1 MNHQKVV
8 GQPGVEALPTPAS
21 PWQVLGITSLAVFAV
36 LLDALVL
43 FVAFPAIQRSFS
55 AVSSA
60 ELSWVLNAYT
70 IVYGALLVPAGRL
83 ADLVGRKKV
92 FLAGATVF
100 TLASVLCG
108 LAFSPTWLI
117 TMRVIQAVGGAMLT
131 PSSLALTLAAFPQE
145 KRAIAV
151 TLWAAVGALAVV
163 IGPPLGSAIV
173 QTAGWPGIF
182 YLNLPIGLAA
192 VWLGWTKIDESRDE
206 SSGALPDALGIGLLI
221 AGVALVAFGLVQSE
235 AWGWR
240 NSYIAG
246 SVVGGLVLLGA
257 FIRRSLHSPSPALD
271 LSLFQNGNFRLA
283 NLALFIFSIAFTA
296 MFFGSV
302 FFLTRIWDY
311 SLLQTG
317 LAMTPGPLMVVVF
330 APIAGR
336 IASVRGHR
344 VLLAPGGLLYAAGA
358 LALGELAGP
367 QPQYLTLWLPAM
379 LLLGVGVAL
388 VLPVL
393 SSAAVQE
400 LPLAKLAVG
409 SGVNQA
415 IRQFAT
421 VLGVSLVFALL
432 GRTPD
437 SVSGFDWI
445 FSLMVSG
452 GVLVSL
458 ISLGINTKP
467 GLKLNEKELT
477 SKQYSVS

>member
-1 MNHQKVV
+1 MNPQKAVR
-8 GQPGVEALPTPAS
+8 QPGVRIHNYATS

-43 FVAFPAIQRSFS
+43 VVAFPAIQRSFS
-55 AVSSA
+55 TVSSA

-83 ADLVGRKKV
+83 ADLVGRKKM

-100 TLASVLCG
+100 TVASILCG
-108 LAFSPTWLI
+108 LAFSPVWLI
-117 TMRVIQAVGGAMLT
+117 VMRVLQAIGGAVLT
-131 PSSLALTLAAFPQE
+131 PTSLALTLAAFPQE

-151 TLWAAVGALAVV
+151 TLWTAVGALAVV
-163 IGPPLGSAIV
+163 VGPPLGSAIV

-182 YLNLPIGLAA
+182 YLNLPIGLVA
-192 VWLGWTKIDESRDE
+192 VLLGRAMIGESRDE
-206 SSGALPDALGIGLLI
+206 SSGAKPDGLGIVLLMAGAALI
-221 AGVALVAFGLVQSE
+221 AFGIVQSE

-240 NSYIAG
+240 NGYIVG
-246 SVVGGLVLLGA
+246 SVVAGLVILGA
-257 FIRRSLHSPSPALD
+257 FIGQSWHSTSPTLD
-271 LSLFQNGNFRLA
+271 LALFQNGNFRLA

-302 FFLTRIWDY
+302 FFLTRMWGF

-317 LAMTPGPLMVVVF
+317 LAMTPGPLMVVIF
-330 APIAGR
+330 APIAGW
-336 IASVRGHR
+336 IASGRGHR
-344 VLLAPGGLLYAAGA
+344 VLLVPGGLLYAAGA
-358 LALGELAGP
+358 LMLALMAGP
-367 QPQYLTLWLPAM
+367 QPQYLTVWLPAT
-379 LLLGVGVAL
+379 LLLGLGVAL

-393 SSAAVQE
+393 GSAAVHE
-400 LPLAKLAVG
+400 LPPAKLAVG

-415 IRQFAT
+415 IRQFAA
-421 VLGVSLVFALL
+421 VLGVSLVFVLL

-437 SVSGFDWI
+437 TVAVFDRV
-445 FSLMVSG
+445 FMLMISS

-467 GLKLNEKELT
+467 GPKMSERGGVVHADGSL
-477 SKQYSVS
+477 

>member
-1 MNHQKVV
+1 MNNQKAVR
-8 GQPGVEALPTPAS
+8 QPGVGARSYPTS
-21 PWQVLGITSLAVFAV
+21 PWRVLGITSLAVFAV

-43 FVAFPAIQRSFS
+43 FVAFPAIQGSFS

-100 TLASVLCG
+100 TAASVLCG
-108 LAFSPTWLI
+108 LAFSPVWLI
-117 TMRVIQAVGGAMLT
+117 AMRVLQAIGGAMLT
-131 PSSLALTLAAFPQE
+131 PTSLALTLAAFPQE

-163 IGPPLGSAIV
+163 VGPPLGSAIV

-182 YLNLPIGLAA
+182 YLNLPIGLAT
-192 VWLGWTKIDESRDE
+192 VWLGRTMIRESRDE
-206 SSGALPDALGIGLLI
+206 SSGAMPDALGILLLI
-221 AGVALVAFGLVQSE
+221 AGAALVAFGIVQSE

-240 NSYIAG
+240 NGYIVG
-246 SVVGGLVLLGA
+246 SVVLGLVILGA
-257 FIRRSLHSPSPALD
+257 FIGQSLRSPAPALD
-271 LSLFQNGNFRLA
+271 LTLFQNGNFRLA

-296 MFFGSV
+296 MFFSFV
-302 FFLTRIWDY
+302 FFLTRVWGY

-317 LAMTPGPLMVVVF
+317 LAVTPGPLMVVIF

-336 IASVRGHR
+336 IVSARGHR
-344 VLLAPGGLLYAAGA
+344 VLLVPGGLLYATGA
-358 LALGELAGP
+358 LLLVLVAGP
-367 QPQYLTLWLPAM
+367 QPQFLAVWLPAM
-379 LLLGVGVAL
+379 LLIGLGVAL

-393 SSAAVQE
+393 GSAAVQE
-400 LPLAKLAVG
+400 LPPAKLAVG

-432 GRTPD
+432 GRAPD
-437 SVSGFDWI
+437 TVTVFDRV
-445 FSLMVSG
+445 FMLMITG

-458 ISLGINTKP
+458 IGLGINTKP
-467 GLKLNEKELT
+467 GQKISESAGVMHADRSL
-477 SKQYSVS
+477 